1 MFQIVLYLSLII
13 LIHCYDYK
21 ELKKHSSV
29 KVPPDTRVYFDLSK
43 FDVGESIEFEITMDL
58 SNGGYRNKYDFKI
71 DQVSAISY
79 ISDNWASLPQETSRD
94 VSCKSGGECTFS
106 WEETKE
112 VGKDYI
118 YIIPHTPYPGYSKK
132 IEIEHLG
139 GGLSAGAIAG
149 IVIGCIVFVA
159 IIVILISCCCCRCN
173 PGCQTSCYSCCPCC
187 HCCSCC
193 CPRVQ
198 YGIGG
203 AVRPGFITGPTAV
216 PVAVATPIYPPPVY
230 PQPIYQPAVPYSSGA
245 YI

>member
-13 LIHCYDYK
+13 LIHCEEYK

-58 SNGGYRNKYDFKI
+58 SVRGDRSNYEFQI

-79 ISDNWASLPQETSRD
+79 ISDNWDSLPRVTSRK
-94 VSCKSGGECTFS
+94 VSCEIGGECTFS
-106 WEETKE
+106 WA
-112 VGKDYI
+112 
-118 YIIPHTPYPGYSKK
+118 GYSKK

-159 IIVILISCCCCRCN
+159 IIVIMISCCCCRCN

-230 PQPIYQPAVPYSSGA
+230 PQPVYQPAVPYSSGA

>member
-13 LIHCYDYK
+13 LIHCDGYK

-29 KVPPDTRVYFDLSK
+29 KVSPNTRVYFDLSK
-43 FDVGESIEFEITMDL
+43 FDIGELIEFEITMDL
-58 SNGGYRNKYDFKI
+58 SNGGNRNNYVFEI

-79 ISDNWASLPQETSRD
+79 NSGNWASLPRVTSSD

-118 YIIPHTPYPGYSKK
+118 YIIPLAPYPGYSKK
-132 IEIEHLG
+132 IEIEHLD

-159 IIVILISCCCCRCN
+159 IIVIIISCCCCRCN

-230 PQPIYQPAVPYSSGA
+230 PQPVYQPAVPYSSGA

>member
-13 LIHCYDYK
+13 LIHCDGYK

-29 KVPPDTRVYFDLSK
+29 KVSPNTRVYFDLSK

-58 SNGGYRNKYDFKI
+58 SNGGNRNNYVFEI

-79 ISDNWASLPQETSRD
+79 ISDNWASLPRETSSD

-118 YIIPHTPYPGYSKK
+118 YIIPLAPDTGYSKK

-159 IIVILISCCCCRCN
+159 IIVIMISCCCCRCN

-203 AVRPGFITGPTAV
+203 AVRPGFISGPTAV

-230 PQPIYQPAVPYSSGA
+230 QPAIPYSSGA